1 MLRYRNG
8 EENIWRYEQDRER
21 SFFFYKKKYKEGRD
35 NVTEWGVFLV
45 IVALIGFATAIITPV
60 LKLNTTIT
68 KLIAKIDVL
77 GKDFDEMEL
86 KNHRARERIWHHNEK
101 QDAAID
107 NHEIRITSLE
117 IRQKE
122 GE

>member
-1 MLRYRNG
+1 M
-8 EENIWRYEQDRER
+8 
-21 SFFFYKKKYKEGRD
+21 
-35 NVTEWGVFLV
+35 TEWGVFLV
-45 IVALIGFATAIITPV
+45 IVALASFVIAIVTPL

-68 KLIAKIDVL
+68 KLISKIDVL

-86 KNHRARERIWHHNEK
+86 KNHRARERIWQHNEK
-101 QDAAID
+101 QDDAID

-122 GE
+122 GES